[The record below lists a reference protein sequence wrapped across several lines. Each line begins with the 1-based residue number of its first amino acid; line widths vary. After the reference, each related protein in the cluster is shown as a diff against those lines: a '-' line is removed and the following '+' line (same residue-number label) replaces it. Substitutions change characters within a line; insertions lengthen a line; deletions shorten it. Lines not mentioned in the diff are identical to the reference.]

1 MEEQEKKRYVIGIIG
16 ALLGAFIGSIP
27 WILAYIFGNV
37 IYAILSIVIVIGAFY
52 GYKITKAKIDK
63 KLPVI
68 LSIVSFIAI
77 SVTMLIIIPIILMHK
92 SEISLTFEFFTT
104 LYQTEEVATALIK
117 DYVIS
122 LLFCFI
128 VIGGIIVNLNKQIK
142 HGVADKDIK
151 IVTQSVEN
159 DKFSNLDIEKARDV
173 FENNDALS
181 KNHTITK
188 ELIVEELQKEF
199 GSEKGKQ
206 IFDYLKV
213 EGVIKK
219 KANKYYFSEKA
230 QISPYYRYGFTNLKV
245 FLVILIIA
253 VVLGVVIVFYE
264 DNYNTNNNDV
274 TNNTNEIYL
283 NDIESGTVITSYNI
297 ENADIT
303 LEFDQD
309 MMQFS
314 KDQIAQLLG
323 EEYADMYEC
332 VISDEN
338 FERMIIV
345 LQNSK
350 DEFEEGYTAKQYI
363 EDAMALDETTEYEVK
378 EKQIAGK
385 TFYAV
390 EIEYKLS
397 EEDEESYIVND
408 YVYDAGD
415 RFVCII
421 FENISTVEFNPE
433 KIIK

>member
-1 MEEQEKKRYVIGIIG
+1 M
-16 ALLGAFIGSIP
+16 
-27 WILAYIFGNV
+27 
-37 IYAILSIVIVIGAFY
+37 
-52 GYKITKAKIDK
+52 
-63 KLPVI
+63 
-68 LSIVSFIAI
+68 
-77 SVTMLIIIPIILMHK
+77 
-92 SEISLTFEFFTT
+92 
-104 LYQTEEVATALIK
+104 
-117 DYVIS
+117 
-122 LLFCFI
+122 
-128 VIGGIIVNLNKQIK
+128 
-142 HGVADKDIK
+142 
-151 IVTQSVEN
+151 
-159 DKFSNLDIEKARDV
+159 
-173 FENNDALS
+173 
-181 KNHTITK
+181 
-188 ELIVEELQKEF
+188 QKEF

-230 QISPYYRYGFTNLKV
+230 QRSPYYRYGFTNLKV

-408 YVYDAGD
+408 YVYDTGD
-415 RFVCII
+415 SFVCII
-421 FENISTVEFNPE
+421 FENISTVDFKPE
-433 KIIK
+433 EIIK